1 MITFRTHS
9 QDLTVFR
16 HALGPSHTAVVELIL
31 KGFAIKCSVAY
42 VGHEGLR
49 CVQRVGQLA
58 LVDSLRSIALT
69 SAG

>member
-9 QDLTVFR
+9 QDLTVF
-16 HALGPSHTAVVELIL
+16 HDALGLSHTAVVELIL
-31 KGFAIKCSVAY
+31 QGFAIKCSIAS

-49 CVQRVGQLA
+49 WVQRVGQLA
-58 LVDSLRSIALT
+58 LVDPLRSKALA